1 MRNASSPD
9 VSPKGR
15 RRTVTDIDH
24 IEQLDTLETVDDH
37 RVDPEPA
44 SAPLGVEQGVDRPV
58 SFVRW
63 LAELLLMVALAFA
76 LAAAI
81 RTWVVQP
88 YVIPSGSM
96 IPTIELQD
104 RVIANKFIYRFT
116 EPRRGDIVVLDDP
129 TGSVDTLIKR
139 VVGLG
144 GETVD
149 ILGGKVLI
157 DGEALDEPYT
167 HGLPTEPMTLEM
179 PYEIPEGSVWLMGDY
194 RTNSAD
200 SRVFGAV
207 PLSEIRGRA
216 IFRFWPIDRIGSME

>member
-1 MRNASSPD
+1 
-9 VSPKGR
+9 
-15 RRTVTDIDH
+15 VTDVEH
-24 IEQLDTLETVDDH
+24 IEPLDRSNVDLPESDH
-37 RVDPEPA
+37 AAVSSGPQHDEDKPI
-44 SAPLGVEQGVDRPV
+44 

-63 LAELLLMVALAFA
+63 FAELLLMVALAFA

-104 RVIANKFIYRFT
+104 RVIANKFIYHFT
-116 EPRRGDIVVLDDP
+116 EPKRGDIVVLDDP

-149 ILGGKVLI
+149 ILDGKVLI
-157 DGEALDEPYT
+157 DGEVLDEPYT

-179 PYEIPEGSVWLMGDY
+179 PYHIPEGSVWLMGDY

-207 PLSEIRGRA
+207 PLSEVKGRA
-216 IFRFWPIDRIGSME
+216 IFRFWPIDRIGTME

>member
-1 MRNASSPD
+1 MTDSEQSYQEQDIPSPAELSGATEVAPESD
-9 VSPKGR
+9 R
-15 RRTVTDIDH
+15 RY
-24 IEQLDTLETVDDH
+24 ES
-37 RVDPEPA
+37 EP
-44 SAPLGVEQGVDRPV
+44 PV

-63 LAELLLMVALAFA
+63 VGELVLMIALAFA

-81 RTWVVQP
+81 RAWVVQP

-116 EPRRGDIVVLDDP
+116 EPERGDIVVLDDP

-139 VVGLG
+139 VIAVG

-149 ILGGKVLI
+149 FQDGKVVVDGVLI
-157 DGEALDEPYT
+157 DEPYT
-167 HGLPTEPMTLEM
+167 HGLPTEPMVQEI
-179 PYEIPEGSVWLMGDY
+179 PYTVPEGSVWLMGDY

-207 PLSEIRGRA
+207 PLTEVRGRA
-216 IFRFWPIDRIGSME
+216 IFRFWPLDRIGVMD

>member
-1 MRNASSPD
+1 MTDVEHIEPLDQDNADLPEQDYASASSGPRND
-9 VSPKGR
+9 EDGP
-15 RRTVTDIDH
+15 I
-24 IEQLDTLETVDDH
+24 
-37 RVDPEPA
+37 
-44 SAPLGVEQGVDRPV
+44 

-63 LAELLLMVALAFA
+63 FAELLLMVALAFA

-104 RVIANKFIYRFT
+104 RVIANKFIYHFA
-116 EPRRGDIVVLDDP
+116 EPERGDIVVLDDP

-149 ILGGKVLI
+149 ILDGKVLI
-157 DGEALDEPYT
+157 NGEVLNEPYT

-216 IFRFWPIDRIGSME
+216 IFRFWPIDRVGTMK

>member
-1 MRNASSPD
+1 
-9 VSPKGR
+9 
-15 RRTVTDIDH
+15 VTDVEH
-24 IEQLDTLETVDDH
+24 IEPLDRSNVDLPESDH
-37 RVDPEPA
+37 AAVSSGPQHDEDKPI
-44 SAPLGVEQGVDRPV
+44 

-63 LAELLLMVALAFA
+63 FAELLLMVALAFA

-104 RVIANKFIYRFT
+104 RVIANKFIYHFT
-116 EPRRGDIVVLDDP
+116 EPKRGDIVVLDDP

-149 ILGGKVLI
+149 ILDGKVLI
-157 DGEALDEPYT
+157 DGEVLDEPYT

-179 PYEIPEGSVWLMGDY
+179 PYQIPEGSVWLMGDY

-207 PLSEIRGRA
+207 PLSEVKGRA
-216 IFRFWPIDRIGSME
+216 IFRFWPIDRIGTME